1 MKSGFV
7 SIIGRHNVGN
17 SSILNCII
25 NNHVAIVSPRAGT
38 TRNIIEGIYNTSDT
52 QIVFVD
58 TPGISRPLNKL
69 GVVLNKKSGSLTK
82 DVDVIMFV
90 VDGISGLGKGDKY
103 ILKTLSNDIPVILV
117 INKIDGLKKEVLL
130 DRINSYKDLFN
141 FADIVPVSAKRKENI
156 DTLINVLKKYLT
168 DDIKYFNDDVITT
181 SSIYFQISE
190 LVREK
195 LFNYLDEEIPHS
207 LTCVVSNYEEEKDII
222 NINVDIIIDRK
233 PLKKIIIGKNGSM
246 LKKVGTEA
254 RLDIEKLLNKKVYLG
269 LYVKT
274 VENWRDKENFL
285 KNSGLID
292 E

>member
-7 SIIGRHNVGN
+7 SIIGRPNVGK

-141 FADIVPVSAKRKENI
+141 FVDIVPVSAKRKENI

>member
-7 SIIGRHNVGN
+7 SIIGRPNVGK

-25 NNHVAIVSPRAGT
+25 SNHVAIVSPRAGT

-58 TPGISRPLNKL
+58 TPGISKPLNKL

>member
-7 SIIGRHNVGN
+7 SIIGRPNVGK

-285 KNSGLID
+285 KNSGRID

>member
-7 SIIGRHNVGN
+7 SIIGRPNVGK

-181 SSIYFQISE
+181 SSTYFQISE

-207 LTCVVSNYEEEKDII
+207 LTCIVSNYEEEKDII

>member
-7 SIIGRHNVGN
+7 SIIGRPNVGK

-207 LTCVVSNYEEEKDII
+207 LTCVVSNYEEEKDVI

>member
-7 SIIGRHNVGN
+7 SIIGRPNVGK

-156 DTLINVLKKYLT
+156 DNLINVLKKYLT

>member
-7 SIIGRHNVGN
+7 SIIGRPNVGK
-17 SSILNCII
+17 SSILNCVI

-141 FADIVPVSAKRKENI
+141 FVDIVPVSAKRKENI

>member
-7 SIIGRHNVGN
+7 SIIGRPNVGK

-58 TPGISRPLNKL
+58 TPGISKPLNKL

>member
-7 SIIGRHNVGN
+7 SIIGRPNVGK

-222 NINVDIIIDRK
+222 NIDVDIIIDRK

-274 VENWRDKENFL
+274 VKNWRDKENFL

>member
-7 SIIGRHNVGN
+7 SIIGRPNVGK

-25 NNHVAIVSPRAGT
+25 NNHVAIVSPRAGK

>member
-7 SIIGRHNVGN
+7 SIIGRPNVGK

-141 FADIVPVSAKRKENI
+141 FVDIVPVSAKRKENI

-207 LTCVVSNYEEEKDII
+207 LTCVVSN
-222 NINVDIIIDRK
+222 
-233 PLKKIIIGKNGSM
+233 
-246 LKKVGTEA
+246 
-254 RLDIEKLLNKKVYLG
+254 
-269 LYVKT
+269 
-274 VENWRDKENFL
+274 
-285 KNSGLID
+285 
-292 E
+292 

>member
-7 SIIGRHNVGN
+7 SIIGRPNVGK

-207 LTCVVSNYEEEKDII
+207 LTCIVSNYEEEKDII

>member
-7 SIIGRHNVGN
+7 SIIGRPNVGK

-207 LTCVVSNYEEEKDII
+207 LTCVVTNYEEEKDII
-222 NINVDIIIDRK
+222 NIDVDIIIDRK

-274 VENWRDKENFL
+274 VKNWRDKENFL

>member
-7 SIIGRHNVGN
+7 SIIGRPNVGK

-58 TPGISRPLNKL
+58 TPGISKPLNKL

-285 KNSGLID
+285 KNFGLID

>member
-1 MKSGFV
+1 M
-7 SIIGRHNVGN
+7 
-17 SSILNCII
+17 
-25 NNHVAIVSPRAGT
+25 A
-38 TRNIIEGIYNTSDT
+38 
-52 QIVFVD
+52 
-58 TPGISRPLNKL
+58 
-69 GVVLNKKSGSLTK
+69 
-82 DVDVIMFV
+82 
-90 VDGISGLGKGDKY
+90 
-103 ILKTLSNDIPVILV
+103 
-117 INKIDGLKKEVLL
+117 
-130 DRINSYKDLFN
+130 
-141 FADIVPVSAKRKENI
+141 
-156 DTLINVLKKYLT
+156 
-168 DDIKYFNDDVITT
+168 
-181 SSIYFQISE
+181 SE

>member
-7 SIIGRHNVGN
+7 SIIGRPNVGK

-58 TPGISRPLNKL
+58 TPGISKPLNKL

-130 DRINSYKDLFN
+130 DRINSYKNLFN

-222 NINVDIIIDRK
+222 NIDVDIIIDRK

-274 VENWRDKENFL
+274 VKNWRDKENFL

>member
-7 SIIGRHNVGN
+7 SIIGRPNVGK

-58 TPGISRPLNKL
+58 TPGISKPLNKL

-90 VDGISGLGKGDKY
+90 VDSISGLSKGDKY

-207 LTCVVSNYEEEKDII
+207 LTCVVTNYEEEKDII

-274 VENWRDKENFL
+274 VKNWRDKENFL

>member
-7 SIIGRHNVGN
+7 SIIGRPNVGK

-207 LTCVVSNYEEEKDII
+207 LTCVVTNYEEEKDII
-222 NINVDIIIDRK
+222 NINVDIIIDRN

>member
-7 SIIGRHNVGN
+7 SIIGRPNVGK

-58 TPGISRPLNKL
+58 TPGISKPLNKL

-207 LTCVVSNYEEEKDII
+207 LTCVVTNYEEEKDII

-274 VENWRDKENFL
+274 VKNWRDKENFL

>member
-7 SIIGRHNVGN
+7 SIIGRPNVGK

-58 TPGISRPLNKL
+58 TPGISKPLNKL

-285 KNSGLID
+285 KSSGLID

>member
-7 SIIGRHNVGN
+7 SIIGRPNVGK

-58 TPGISRPLNKL
+58 TPGISKPLNKL

-207 LTCVVSNYEEEKDII
+207 LTCVVSNYEVEKDII
-222 NINVDIIIDRK
+222 NIDVDIIIDRK

-274 VENWRDKENFL
+274 VKNWRDKENFL

>member
-7 SIIGRHNVGN
+7 SIIGRPNVGK

-25 NNHVAIVSPRAGT
+25 SNHVAIVSPRAGT

-58 TPGISRPLNKL
+58 TPGISKPLNKL

-274 VENWRDKENFL
+274 VKNWRDKENFL

>member
-7 SIIGRHNVGN
+7 SIIGRPNVGK

-58 TPGISRPLNKL
+58 TPGISKPLNKL

-130 DRINSYKDLFN
+130 DRINSYKDLFD

-285 KNSGLID
+285 KNFGLID

>member
-7 SIIGRHNVGN
+7 SIIGRPNVGK

-58 TPGISRPLNKL
+58 TPGISKPLNKL

-156 DTLINVLKKYLT
+156 DTLIDVLKKYLT
-168 DDIKYFNDDVITT
+168 DDIKFFNDDVITT

>member
-7 SIIGRHNVGN
+7 SIIGRPNVGK

-130 DRINSYKDLFN
+130 DRINRYKDLFN

>member
-7 SIIGRHNVGN
+7 SIIGRPNVGK

-58 TPGISRPLNKL
+58 TPGISKPLNKL

-156 DTLINVLKKYLT
+156 DTLINVLKKYLQDNVKYFS
-168 DDIKYFNDDVITT
+168 DDIITT
-181 SSIYFQISE
+181 SSKYFQVSE

-195 LFNYLDEEIPHS
+195 LFNYLEEEIPHS
-207 LTCVVSNYEEEKDII
+207 LTCLVTNYEEEQDII
-222 NINVDIIIDRK
+222 NIEVDIVVDRK
-233 PLKKIIIGKNGSM
+233 SLKKIIIGKNGSM

-269 LYVKT
+269 LYVKV

>member
-7 SIIGRHNVGN
+7 SIIGRPNVGK

-25 NNHVAIVSPRAGT
+25 SNHVAIVSPRAGT

-58 TPGISRPLNKL
+58 TPGISKPLNKL

-168 DDIKYFNDDVITT
+168 DDIKYFNDDIITT

>member
-7 SIIGRHNVGN
+7 SIIGRPNVGK

-58 TPGISRPLNKL
+58 TPGISKPLNKL

-130 DRINSYKDLFN
+130 DRINSYKDLFD

-222 NINVDIIIDRK
+222 NIDVDIIIDRK

-274 VENWRDKENFL
+274 VKNWRDKENFL

>member
-7 SIIGRHNVGN
+7 SIIGRPNVGK

-58 TPGISRPLNKL
+58 TPGISKPLNKL

-130 DRINSYKDLFN
+130 DRINSYKNLFN

>member
-7 SIIGRHNVGN
+7 SIIGRPNVGK
-17 SSILNCII
+17 SSILNCVI

-58 TPGISRPLNKL
+58 TPGISKPLNKL

-141 FADIVPVSAKRKENI
+141 FVDIVPVSAKRKENI

-207 LTCVVSNYEEEKDII
+207 LTCVVSNYEEEKGII
-222 NINVDIIIDRK
+222 NIDVDIIIDRK

>member
-7 SIIGRHNVGN
+7 SIIGRPNVGK

-130 DRINSYKDLFN
+130 DRINSYKNLFN

>member
-1 MKSGFV
+1 M
-7 SIIGRHNVGN
+7 
-17 SSILNCII
+17 
-25 NNHVAIVSPRAGT
+25 
-38 TRNIIEGIYNTSDT
+38 
-52 QIVFVD
+52 
-58 TPGISRPLNKL
+58 
-69 GVVLNKKSGSLTK
+69 
-82 DVDVIMFV
+82 
-90 VDGISGLGKGDKY
+90 
-103 ILKTLSNDIPVILV
+103 
-117 INKIDGLKKEVLL
+117 
-130 DRINSYKDLFN
+130 
-141 FADIVPVSAKRKENI
+141 
-156 DTLINVLKKYLT
+156 INVLKKYLT